1 MATRIGVLS
10 AYSLYSSTLRPEALF
25 AQLAAWQIERVA
37 ITDLDS
43 LAGYPLLRSLAQE
56 SGIALIAGAS
66 LSEGGERIYAFAED
80 EAGWRQLCA
89 LLTAHNLDSSASYL
103 HALRQ
108 SQNALTLATTSP
120 TLLAALTATTPRLFA
135 AITPTDLRAVTT
147 ARELGLKLLACD
159 DAYLFRREDRATCRL
174 LQAIG
179 SNSTIGD
186 DQASERGGILLDP
199 QAWREAFSSWPEA
212 AANTE
217 AIAAYDPFCHPLIFP
232 DYHTEDP
239 AGELRRRVL
248 AGAEIRYGEL
258 NDAILSRIDY
268 ELAII
273 EEKGFSAY
281 FLVMHD
287 IVQMS
292 SRTCGRGSGAAS
304 IVSYSL
310 FITAVDPLTHHLY
323 FERFLS
329 PARLDMPDIDVDFA
343 WDERDG
349 VFAAVYAAFGADHC
363 ARVANHLFFRPDSAL
378 RETAKAHGL
387 SDAQISAVTRSLNGP
402 IDDPLWKSIARD
414 AERIIGLPR
423 GLSMHC
429 GGLVITPRP
438 ITTYAPVTRSGD
450 GQPLLVWE
458 KEGTEEAGFVK
469 IDLLGNRSLA
479 VIRDTLAN
487 LVEEGIHIDEQ
498 TWRPSEDERTI
509 AALARGDSMGVF
521 YIESPAMRQLQKKT
535 GRGDFDHIV
544 IHSSI
549 IRPAANAFINTYI
562 ERLKG
567 KPYDPLHPRLAR
579 ILDETYGILCYQEDV
594 SKVAVALAGFSEA
607 EADHLRKVI
616 AKKAGGEKLRSC
628 RTQFFDGC
636 RANRIEEATIEAV
649 WQMMLSFDGYSFCKP
664 HSASYA
670 MVSFQ
675 SAYLRVH
682 HPAHFM
688 AAVLTNG
695 GGYYEAGAYISEARR
710 MGITIEGPDVN
721 SSRIAYRAHRSTLTI
736 GMMAIAG
743 LSERAMHTIIDE
755 RHRAGAY
762 ASLKEFA
769 RRVAITR
776 EDLAALT
783 GSGAFDSLA
792 PALRRSEQLRVL
804 FTTAHS
810 QRISEQGELFA
821 AGFSEQP
828 HPPALPRTAAK
839 RTAVELAAEWAALG
853 FLRALHPLVLS
864 GQALSRIRRI
874 RANDI
879 PDYVD
884 RHITL
889 VGHQITRKQVRTKGG
904 DLMSFVSFEDETAL
918 YETVLFPD
926 RYERYY
932 PILYRAAPLLVHGVV
947 KNDHGAL
954 IVEVEHLC
962 LLESCPAEIEMRH
975 SPRRYPYERIPP
987 PHR

>member
-1 MATRIGVLS
+1 MATRIGILS

-56 SGIALIAGAS
+56 NGIALIAGAA
-66 LSEGGERIYAFAED
+66 LREEGERIYAFAED

-108 SQNALTLATTSP
+108 SQNALTLAATSP

-159 DAYLFRREDRATCRL
+159 DAYLFCREDRATCRL

-199 QAWREAFSSWPEA
+199 HRWREAFSSWPEA
-212 AANTE
+212 TANTE

-232 DYHTEDP
+232 DYPVEDP

-273 EEKGFSAY
+273 EEKSFSAY

-310 FITAVDPLTHHLY
+310 FITAVDPLAHHLY

-438 ITTYAPVTRSGD
+438 IATYAPVTRSGD

-487 LVEEGIHIDEQ
+487 LAEEGIHIDEQ

-736 GMMAIAG
+736 GLMAIAG
-743 LSERAMHTIIDE
+743 LSERAMRTIIDE

-776 EDLAALT
+776 EDLAALA

-792 PALRRSEQLRVL
+792 PALRRSEQLRTL
-804 FTTAHS
+804 FTTVHS

-839 RTAVELAAEWAALG
+839 RTAAELAAEWAALG

-864 GQALSRIRRI
+864 GQALSRTRHI
-874 RANDI
+874 RASDI

-947 KNDHGAL
+947 KNDHDAL

-962 LLESCPAEIEMRH
+962 LLESCSTEAEMRH